1 MSEII
6 NCFPGYEYIPVGK
19 DGKPHNMYR
28 GTDVGFGGYVYAEP
42 GFYTNVALID
52 VASMHPT
59 SIVLLNKLGDYT
71 QRYADLRKARV
82 FIKHEDYDSAGNLFD
97 GKLKKYLASKEEA
110 EELSKALKLPL
121 NAFFGISCAGYD
133 NPARDS
139 RDVNNIIALRGALF
153 MRTLQDEIINRGFKV
168 IHIKTDSIKIPN
180 ATKEIVDFCQE
191 FGKKYGYDFEF
202 EALYDRICLVN
213 DAVYIAKYADPE
225 WCKENYKFVPG
236 DNAKA
241 SNKEPHMWTA
251 TGAQFKQS
259 YVFKRLFS
267 KEDILFND
275 LCETREVKTALY
287 LDMNESLPD
296 VSKAEAEVAKLI
308 KQIKDP
314 KSKLNSLDDQE
325 EIDKQKKIIN
335 DRIEE
340 LKEIV
345 KTGHNYIFVGKTG
358 QFCPMI
364 DGCGAGILLRENTNR
379 ETYDSAP
386 NSSGYRWMES
396 EMVRSLGKENFINK
410 KYFETKCDEA
420 INDIS
425 KYCDFYQFTQSE
437 RLSKNLIEQWL
448 DINSDELP
456 F

>member
-52 VASMHPT
+52 IASMHPT

-121 NAFFGISCAGYD
+121 NAFFGISCASYD

-202 EALYDRICLVN
+202 EAL
-213 DAVYIAKYADPE
+213 
-225 WCKENYKFVPG
+225 
-236 DNAKA
+236 
-241 SNKEPHMWTA
+241 
-251 TGAQFKQS
+251 
-259 YVFKRLFS
+259 
-267 KEDILFND
+267 
-275 LCETREVKTALY
+275 
-287 LDMNESLPD
+287 
-296 VSKAEAEVAKLI
+296 
-308 KQIKDP
+308 
-314 KSKLNSLDDQE
+314 
-325 EIDKQKKIIN
+325 
-335 DRIEE
+335 
-340 LKEIV
+340 
-345 KTGHNYIFVGKTG
+345 
-358 QFCPMI
+358 
-364 DGCGAGILLRENTNR
+364 
-379 ETYDSAP
+379 
-386 NSSGYRWMES
+386 
-396 EMVRSLGKENFINK
+396 
-410 KYFETKCDEA
+410 
-420 INDIS
+420 
-425 KYCDFYQFTQSE
+425 
-437 RLSKNLIEQWL
+437 
-448 DINSDELP
+448 
-456 F
+456 

>member
-1 MSEII
+1 
-6 NCFPGYEYIPVGK
+6 
-19 DGKPHNMYR
+19 
-28 GTDVGFGGYVYAEP
+28 
-42 GFYTNVALID
+42 
-52 VASMHPT
+52 
-59 SIVLLNKLGDYT
+59 
-71 QRYADLRKARV
+71 
-82 FIKHEDYDSAGNLFD
+82 
-97 GKLKKYLASKEEA
+97 
-110 EELSKALKLPL
+110 
-121 NAFFGISCAGYD
+121 
-133 NPARDS
+133 
-139 RDVNNIIALRGALF
+139 

-213 DAVYIAKYADPE
+213 DAVYIAKYADPV
-225 WCKENYKFVPG
+225 WCNENYKVVPG

-241 SNKEPHMWTA
+241 AKKEPHMWTA

-267 KEDILFND
+267 KEDILFED

-287 LDMNESLPD
+287 LDMNENLPD
-296 VSKAEAEVAKLI
+296 VSKLEAELTKLK
-308 KQIKDP
+308 KQLKDP

-325 EIDKQKKIIN
+325 EFNKQKKIIT
-335 DRIEE
+335 DKIEE
-340 LKEIV
+340 LEEIV

-358 QFCPMI
+358 QFCPMV

-396 EMVRSLGKENFINK
+396 EMVRCLGKENFINK
-410 KYFETKCDEA
+410 KYFEAKCDEA

-425 KYCDFYQFTQSE
+425 KYCDFYQFTESE
-437 RLSKNLIEQWL
+437 RLSKDLIEQWL